1 MGGEGTEKEGF
12 LMNNEKSRSAIAA
25 SPQPDSLL
33 WPRVVYSG
41 QARGNDFP
49 RRIRVMFM
57 HEYRV

>member
-1 MGGEGTEKEGF
+1 MK
-12 LMNNEKSRSAIAA
+12 NERVWSAVAA

-49 RRIRVMFM
+49 RRITVMFM